1 MALEIDAKN
10 ATATATGDAT
20 GKAKAKENKNNN
32 VPAAGEKNLVNGSS
46 AATKK
51 KGALTTTFYPP
62 PFIPSVIP
70 SYLSNKNKRHRL
82 SLGSVWSS
90 AILAREKTQSHNIF
104 TLRNVFFYNALNA
117 AAAAPVPSSIAG
129 RYCRCPQ
136 QAATAPR
143 AFQLLHLCKWELRTC
158 FCVSV
163 CVSAT
168 IRIAFVLVRVFLTWQ
183 RTHVHVVVR
192 CSLTP
197 VFKTFL

>member
-10 ATATATGDAT
+10 ATATATATGDAT

-62 PFIPSVIP
+62 LYISSVIRIRICP
-70 SYLSNKNKRHRL
+70 IRTNGIDCRW
-82 SLGSVWSS
+82 GSDWSS
-90 AILAREKTQSHNIF
+90 AILVREKTQSHNIF

-117 AAAAPVPSSIAG
+117 AAAAPSSIAG

-136 QAATAPR
+136 QAAAAPR

-163 CVSAT
+163 SASAT
-168 IRIAFVLVRVFLTWQ
+168 VRIAFVFVRVFLTWQ
-183 RTHVHVVVR
+183 RTHVVGR

>member
-10 ATATATGDAT
+10 ATATATATGDAT

-32 VPAAGEKNLVNGSS
+32 VSAAGEKNLVNGSS

-51 KGALTTTFYPP
+51 KGALTTTFYLLLLFHTSFPRICP
-62 PFIPSVIP
+62 IRTDGIDC
-70 SYLSNKNKRHRL
+70 HW
-82 SLGSVWSS
+82 GSDCSS
-90 AILAREKTQSHNIF
+90 AILVREKTQSHNIF

-117 AAAAPVPSSIAG
+117 AAAAPSPIAG

-136 QAATAPR
+136 HAAAAPR

-163 CVSAT
+163 SASVT
-168 IRIAFVLVRVFLTWQ
+168 VRIAFVFVRVFLTWQ
-183 RTHVHVVVR
+183 RTHVVVR